1 MNESNL
7 FNEKT
12 FYEFI
17 EYNIDSLNI
26 YNSKDINMFE
36 KKILNMK
43 EIGIINDV
51 RLSYSLPD
59 KILINIYNNNPLYK
73 INTKNKKFIIDERGQ
88 IFDTK
93 FTHNLS
99 LPEVS
104 LDYKN
109 EINYDDLYTYEGSM
123 INQIDSNKKY
133 LLDTFKILDWFGSTY
148 LYSHVEKVLVNQNT
162 IDIFLDNTKIY
173 FSKNMSDISLEIQK
187 INQIVNNQELFDS
200 LKIEDLTD
208 LKEIK
213 LYLKKSNNNKE
224 LNIMNEQ
231 RDTEIISII
240 DIGTTKIV
248 TIIASFDIEGN
259 KIDKILGFGESE
271 SNGLKKGVVV
281 NIDETIK
288 SISTAVEIA
297 EDQAEIEILDVF
309 VGISGNHIK
318 GMNYS
323 GVAPINSS
331 NNIQTVGNLIDK
343 NDINRV
349 LDHAKSINCP

>member
-26 YNSKDINMFE
+26 LDSKDINMFE

-51 RLSYSLPD
+51 GLSYSLPD

-109 EINYDDLYTYEGSM
+109 EINYDDDLYLRGSM

-173 FSKNMSDISLEIQK
+173 FSKNMSDISLE
-187 INQIVNNQELFDS
+187 
-200 LKIEDLTD
+200 
-208 LKEIK
+208 
-213 LYLKKSNNNKE
+213 
-224 LNIMNEQ
+224 
-231 RDTEIISII
+231 
-240 DIGTTKIV
+240 
-248 TIIASFDIEGN
+248 
-259 KIDKILGFGESE
+259 
-271 SNGLKKGVVV
+271 
-281 NIDETIK
+281 
-288 SISTAVEIA
+288 
-297 EDQAEIEILDVF
+297 
-309 VGISGNHIK
+309 
-318 GMNYS
+318 
-323 GVAPINSS
+323 NS
-331 NNIQTVGNLIDK
+331 K
-343 NDINRV
+343 N
-349 LDHAKSINCP
+349 

>member
-1 MNESNL
+1 MHRYLNITLRLMIPISIVILASFYYLKNSTLNFNKFVLYESNL

-17 EYNIDSLNI
+17 EYNIDSINV
-26 YNSKDINMFE
+26 YDSNDIKMFE

-73 INTKNKKFIIDERGQ
+73 INTNNKKFIIDERGQ

-99 LPEVS
+99 LPEIS
-104 LDYKN
+104 LDFKN
-109 EINYDDLYTYEGSM
+109 EINYDDLYSKDDSQ
-123 INQIDSNKKY
+123 INKNDSNKKY

-173 FSKNMSDISLEIQK
+173 FSKNMNDIKPEIQK

-213 LYLKKSNNNKE
+213 LFLKN
-224 LNIMNEQ
+224 Q
-231 RDTEIISII
+231 II
-240 DIGTTKIV
+240 
-248 TIIASFDIEGN
+248 
-259 KIDKILGFGESE
+259 
-271 SNGLKKGVVV
+271 
-281 NIDETIK
+281 IK
-288 SISTAVEIA
+288 S
-297 EDQAEIEILDVF
+297 
-309 VGISGNHIK
+309 
-318 GMNYS
+318 
-323 GVAPINSS
+323 
-331 NNIQTVGNLIDK
+331 
-343 NDINRV
+343 
-349 LDHAKSINCP
+349 